1 VIEYA
6 DFMSSEQK
14 YVVCLDT
21 LGQDRPFTDDQK
33 RFVLKCVQKFKE
45 NWERAEKA
53 ALVQD
58 RDAKM
63 GQLAKEPAIEQE
75 ATQSVMEQIE
85 RTVEEL
91 LANETK
97 EYEDDEQK
105 EIEVGQLR
113 LTATAKVFQS
123 GAWDEYVKEVQQQHV
138 IKMPKIIQSLMFLL
152 CMPRDQICEPDS
164 NRLFW
169 KAAKC
174 FLDGRLQDAMVD
186 YKVLG
191 PKEGEFKAY
200 QTINYCER
208 LIEGIQQ
215 EDVDNYSAAFG
226 KIFKWLFNA
235 ISLRKQDIIRRKAAT
250 RRARE
255 NRESKIKAA
264 EERAVNRDNYL
275 KDALD
280 KFNEDNKD

>member
-1 VIEYA
+1 MIEYA

-174 FLDGRLQDAMVD
+174 FLDGRL
-186 YKVLG
+186 
-191 PKEGEFKAY
+191 
-200 QTINYCER
+200 
-208 LIEGIQQ
+208 
-215 EDVDNYSAAFG
+215 
-226 KIFKWLFNA
+226 
-235 ISLRKQDIIRRKAAT
+235 
-250 RRARE
+250 
-255 NRESKIKAA
+255 
-264 EERAVNRDNYL
+264 
-275 KDALD
+275 
-280 KFNEDNKD
+280 